1 MFTKDL
7 LKKMMFVVGAVL
19 VKDNR
24 IILGKRADTVKNF
37 PGLFEFPGGKI
48 EHGETAK
55 EALKRELLEE
65 LSISVDIENIRE
77 FKGNSHTCT
86 FEKNGKQIHME
97 IFIVK
102 NWKGK
107 IKTKKHI
114 HSSLAYKKVDSL
126 EEMKDIIPGDK
137 MFIPYIKKAL

>member
-1 MFTKDL
+1 
-7 LKKMMFVVGAVL
+7 
-19 VKDNR
+19 
-24 IILGKRADTVKNF
+24 
-37 PGLFEFPGGKI
+37 
-48 EHGETAK
+48 
-55 EALKRELLEE
+55 
-65 LSISVDIENIRE
+65 
-77 FKGNSHTCT
+77 
-86 FEKNGKQIHME
+86 ME

-114 HSSLAYKKVDSL
+114 HSSLAYKTVDNL